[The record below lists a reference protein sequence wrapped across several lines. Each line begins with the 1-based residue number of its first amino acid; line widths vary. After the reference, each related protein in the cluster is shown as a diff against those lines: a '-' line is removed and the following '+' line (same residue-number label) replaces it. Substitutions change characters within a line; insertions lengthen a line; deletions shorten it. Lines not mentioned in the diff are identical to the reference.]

1 MTGTLKGGL
10 QLLQEPFGDRGE
22 GLKAVPR
29 DEQPGLQR
37 RIQQP
42 EHQAA
47 PFGSIDQVTEGQE
60 IPEPLPCKNGTVIGK
75 PERPLQIQL

>member
-1 MTGTLKGGL
+1 MTGTLKRGL
-10 QLLQEPFGDRGE
+10 QLLQESFRDWGK

-37 RIQQP
+37 RIQRP
-42 EHQAA
+42 EHQTA
-47 PFGSIDQVTEGQE
+47 PFGSIDQVTEGQK

-75 PERPLQIQL
+75 PE